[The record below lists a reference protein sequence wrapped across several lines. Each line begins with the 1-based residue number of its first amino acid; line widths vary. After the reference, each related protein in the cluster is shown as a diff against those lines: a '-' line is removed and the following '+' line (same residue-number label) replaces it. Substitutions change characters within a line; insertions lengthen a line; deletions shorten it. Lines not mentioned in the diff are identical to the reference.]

1 MIWAMFYVYIG
12 IIAWTLYSGITVS
25 LRTKD
30 SKNGNPHLVMTSVFS
45 FVVALLTAYKLY
57 KYSNTFGVLDS
68 AILSLLAGQLTL
80 GFLPSNS

>member
-1 MIWAMFYVYIG
+1 MRVMFYVYLA

-30 SKNGNPHLVMTSVFS
+30 SKHETSHLVMTSVFS
-45 FVVALLTAYKLY
+45 FAVAALSGYKLF
-57 KYSNTFGVLDS
+57 KYNNTFGVLDS

-80 GFLPSNS
+80 GFLPSN